1 MEEKPIGKVVGY
13 FARIGVAA
21 IRITDGELKVG
32 DRIRI
37 KGHSSDVEENVESM
51 QVEHKNVDT
60 ALPGMD
66 VGLKVKDRVR
76 EHDLVYLVKE

>member
-1 MEEKPIGKVVGY
+1 MEERAIGTVVGY
-13 FARIGVAA
+13 FAKIGVAA

-37 KGHSSDVEENVESM
+37 KGHSSDVEETVESM
-51 QVEHKNVDT
+51 QVEHENVDT
-60 ALPGMD
+60 AVPGMD

-76 EHDLVYLVKE
+76 QHDLVYLVKE

>member
-1 MEEKPIGKVVGY
+1 MEEKAIGKVVGY

-32 DRIRI
+32 DRISI
-37 KGHSSDVEENVESM
+37 KGHSSNVEEVVESM
-51 QVEHKNVDT
+51 QVEHNNVDT

-76 EHDLVYLVKE
+76 EHDIVYLIKE

>member
-1 MEEKPIGKVVGY
+1 MEEKAIGTVVGY

-21 IRITDGELKVG
+21 IRITNGELKVG

-37 KGHSSDVEENVESM
+37 KGHSSDVEETVESM
-51 QVEHKNVDT
+51 QVEHENVDT
-60 ALPGMD
+60 AIPGMD

-76 EHDLVYLVKE
+76 QHDLVYLVKE

>member
-1 MEEKPIGKVVGY
+1 MEERAIGTVVGY

-21 IRITDGELKVG
+21 IRITNGELKVG

-37 KGHSSDVEENVESM
+37 KGHSSDVEETVESM
-51 QVEHKNVDT
+51 QVEHENVNT
-60 ALPGMD
+60 AIPGMD

-76 EHDLVYLVKE
+76 QHDLVYLVKE